1 MSLVNRLDRDSTY
14 DQRLR
19 HVLTERSSTSS
30 SRRGMKRAPGSRN
43 GISVRARSGRSGGER
58 FFYTKRNKP
67 WKVLC
72 TFSYKVKMISSL
84 SLRAVWKIF
93 FSFSLAVSSGSFN
106 CGGYDNSYISYI
118 ALISKS
124 SSSKITHFAI
134 NNTEDNK
141 LPSDKF
147 QHSSDKIGILCHA
160 IDQARIVRVC
170 FPCLR
175 QFAFELGSGDGHRF

>member
-1 MSLVNRLDRDSTY
+1 MVLKRGRAFPREAGMSLVNRLDRDSTY

-58 FFYTKRNKP
+58 IFYTKRNKP

-84 SLRAVWKIF
+84 SLRAVWKLF
-93 FSFSLAVSSGSFN
+93 FSFSLAVSSGPFN
-106 CGGYDNSYISYI
+106 CGGVRQLLYKLYSTNF
-118 ALISKS
+118 
-124 SSSKITHFAI
+124 KI
-134 NNTEDNK
+134 
-141 LPSDKF
+141 
-147 QHSSDKIGILCHA
+147 
-160 IDQARIVRVC
+160 V
-170 FPCLR
+170 
-175 QFAFELGSGDGHRF
+175 QF